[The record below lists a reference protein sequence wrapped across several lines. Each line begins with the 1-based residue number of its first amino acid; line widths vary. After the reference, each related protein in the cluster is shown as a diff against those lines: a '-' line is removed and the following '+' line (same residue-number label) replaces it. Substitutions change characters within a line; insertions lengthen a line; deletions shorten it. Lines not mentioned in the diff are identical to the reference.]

1 MEGWRQFVNE
11 GYPNDD
17 AQTPVDSGYENYE
30 LASAAKLAIEAF
42 TDQLTEMGYY
52 TLPKYDEAISALL
65 AGNASAAANVIRA
78 EVSDEDGGDRDG
90 DLLNAMVG
98 ELEEE
103 FEQLIASAGANRQ
116 VWVASQD
123 KRQYYDDLHDA
134 ACKLNKKIYF
144 DPVIG
149 YNVLTKI
156 YLLGRGWCCR
166 NTCRHCPW
174 RE

>member
-1 MEGWRQFVNE
+1 
-11 GYPNDD
+11 
-17 AQTPVDSGYENYE
+17 
-30 LASAAKLAIEAF
+30 
-42 TDQLTEMGYY
+42 MGYY

-116 VWVASQD
+116 V
-123 KRQYYDDLHDA
+123 
-134 ACKLNKKIYF
+134 
-144 DPVIG
+144 
-149 YNVLTKI
+149 
-156 YLLGRGWCCR
+156 
-166 NTCRHCPW
+166 
-174 RE
+174 